1 MRIRVNQRN
10 INTDRVLLF
19 HYNFGLVTYIM
30 NRPWEQEQK
39 TKCDNT
45 SGKKIST
52 L

>member
-19 HYNFGLVTYIM
+19 NYNFGLVTYIM

>member
-39 TKCDNT
+39 PKCDNT
-45 SGKKIST
+45 SGKKIGT